1 MPGCKE
7 KGTARLSA
15 EQQDYVLEM
24 IASETGGSDNI
35 AIIKNL
41 QEMFDITMTSQALQY
56 YRGKRYEELI
66 AKKRNVNDD
75 IIKKKVPLAN
85 KLTRVRA
92 FANMHNE
99 IDWRRS
105 GVVHH
110 QGEIIAEFDKK
121 EYGAK
126 IKCLE
131 NIREEMEVEGNSP
144 VVNINGEAVEVI
156 VDLGDNG
163 KRRSNGSSSN

>member
-1 MPGCKE
+1 MSND
-7 KGTARLSA
+7 KGTGFAKLTA

-41 QEMFDITMTSQALQY
+41 QEMFDVTMTPQAVQY
-56 YRGKRYEELI
+56 YRGKRYEDLI
-66 AKKRNVNDD
+66 AKKRNVNDA

-85 KLTRVRA
+85 KLTRVKA

-110 QGEIIAEFDKK
+110 QGDIIAEIEKK
-121 EYGAK
+121 EYGAA

-131 NIREEMEVEGNSP
+131 NIREEMEVGGNSP

-163 KRRSNGSSSN
+163 KRRKNGSNSN

>member
-1 MPGCKE
+1 MSRD
-7 KGTARLSA
+7 GTASVKKLSP
-15 EQQDYVLEM
+15 EHQDYVLEM
-24 IASETGGSDNI
+24 IAIETGSPNNAVI
-35 AIIKNL
+35 VEAVK
-41 QEMFDITMTSQALQY
+41 EMFGITLSVQAVAY
-56 YRGKRYEELI
+56 YRRGKYEELV
-66 AKKRNVNDD
+66 AKKRDVNDS
-75 IIKKKVPLAN
+75 IIRKKVPLAN

-105 GVVHH
+105 GIVHH
-110 QGEIIAEFDKK
+110 QGTIIAEIEKK

-131 NIREEMEVEGNSP
+131 NIREEMEVEGSSP
-144 VVNINGEAVEVI
+144 IVSINGEAVEVV